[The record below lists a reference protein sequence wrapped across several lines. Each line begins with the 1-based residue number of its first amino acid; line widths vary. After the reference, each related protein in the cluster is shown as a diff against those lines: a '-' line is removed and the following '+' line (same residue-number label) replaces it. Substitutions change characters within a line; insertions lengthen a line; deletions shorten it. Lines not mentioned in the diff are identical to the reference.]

1 MPHKDPAARRAWRRK
16 YYKTAKGKA
25 IITRGTAKWQSKNRY
40 KMTAA
45 QCVYR
50 ARTPNYYRTVVRVQ
64 LYKPTYPEPECCEGC
79 GIPFAAT
86 KKGSCMDHDHMTGKF
101 RGYLC
106 CNCNWAL
113 GHAKDSRVIL
123 QLLIDYLD
131 RDELLR

>member
-1 MPHKDPAARRAWRRK
+1 MHKTVEARRAYRKK
-16 YYKTAKGKA
+16 YYATAAGKA
-25 IITRGTAKWQSKNRY
+25 IIAKGNAKWQRKNRH
-40 KMTAA
+40 KMTVA
-45 QCVYR
+45 QRAYR
-50 ARTPNYYRTVVRVQ
+50 AKTPNYYRTVVRIQ
-64 LYKPTYPEPECCEGC
+64 LYKPTYPEPKRCEGC

-86 KKGSCMDHDHMTGKF
+86 KNGSCMDHDHLTGKF